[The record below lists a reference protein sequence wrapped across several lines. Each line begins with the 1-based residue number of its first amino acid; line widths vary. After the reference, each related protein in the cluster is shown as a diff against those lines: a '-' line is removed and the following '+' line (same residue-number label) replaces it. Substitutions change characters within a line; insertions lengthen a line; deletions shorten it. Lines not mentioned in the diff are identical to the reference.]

1 MHPVPSECSSQ
12 KYLYI
17 LYLVLVS
24 FFFFFC
30 LLKIV
35 LQVLASFDIKI
46 TIMCKTLTM
55 EATDQNTGKLSNL
68 KALDSASFPISF
80 HFSTKQNKQTNESRT
95 PLPSEKHLYRA
106 RTLVQGP
113 RRAGRTCRQGLQQH
127 ILKRQS
133 KLRHSCAPA
142 RPGTA
147 DRRSLCPAAR
157 ACRDAQ
163 KNPAEGTSTEH
174 AGQGSAV
181 PAAARA
187 TQAPQGALEG
197 IARPRKPLQAPR
209 PLSTSLNTDA
219 AASSPDGGGPHSL
232 PQPRVQRPPTRAT
245 AQLTQCPHSGAKEDT
260 EEDAKLTQPQRTRVC
275 GPGAGDKNGIQVP
288 RCAGQVGGPTELTV
302 SVLSLVPSSGP
313 FALVPA
319 ASWAAPSRSGG
330 DRGEGGSVA
339 GPQAGTRL
347 SSSNVV
353 SPTVLPE
360 RRRYNL
366 AL

>member
-1 MHPVPSECSSQ
+1 MFKSKIFIHFILSSGF
-12 KYLYI
+12 
-17 LYLVLVS
+17 

-133 KLRHSCAPA
+133 KLRQLRSSQARHSRQAFSVSSSPRLQRRAEEPSGGDLHRTCRAGLSGASCCAGN
-142 RPGTA
+142 PGTP
-147 DRRSLCPAAR
+147 RCPGGDSPAPKAA
-157 ACRDAQ
+157 
-163 KNPAEGTSTEH
+163 PGTSTPVHQLKHRCCSEL
-174 AGQGSAV
+174 AGRRRPTQPSTATR
-181 PAAARA
+181 PAAPDTGHGPAHTVSTLR
-187 TQAPQGALEG
+187 
-197 IARPRKPLQAPR
+197 RKGR
-209 PLSTSLNTDA
+209 
-219 AASSPDGGGPHSL
+219 H
-232 PQPRVQRPPTRAT
+232 RRR
-245 AQLTQCPHSGAKEDT
+245 C
-260 EEDAKLTQPQRTRVC
+260 KLTQPQRTRVC
-275 GPGAGDKNGIQVP
+275 GPGAGDKNRIQVP

-319 ASWAAPSRSGG
+319 ASWAAPSRSVG